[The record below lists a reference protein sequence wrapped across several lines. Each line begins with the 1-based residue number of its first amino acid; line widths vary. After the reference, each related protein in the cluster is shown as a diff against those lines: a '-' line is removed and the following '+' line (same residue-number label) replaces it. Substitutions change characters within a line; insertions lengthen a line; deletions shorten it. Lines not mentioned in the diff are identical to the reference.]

1 MYLAPKAQ
9 AHWGEFYKDKWPRS
23 ILRGRYQY
31 PVKLKD
37 NNKPIK
43 DTLLGRNIWKM
54 NSFHDHADKTHTR

>member
-43 DTLLGRNIWKM
+43 DKSQPVCNLTLIIRRLTNTV
-54 NSFHDHADKTHTR
+54 SSH